1 MGCVKSTPI
10 QEQSFDVD
18 QQPSFM
24 VPSRP
29 LGQSKMKGSA
39 SWSPGEK
46 MRLQQGPL
54 STLPANSYE
63 NSANTGQVIHL
74 PAYPK
79 DLDLTKMDVPTL
91 SKLLRDE
98 QTITEND
105 TTAAKLH
112 LPFMAPSSEAEKPQD
127 SDIST
132 KSKHAKVIV
141 TSPFDS
147 SVKYYVEDPSEVLF
161 GIDAFPRG
169 DENIS
174 PDDTIWSEKRELMPS
189 YNYVKSLDK
198 RALKVSFW
206 FYYDTLKKPKMNS
219 CVGNSR

>member
-1 MGCVKSTPI
+1 MGCEKSTPI
-10 QEQSFDVD
+10 QEQSFGVGP
-18 QQPSFM
+18 QPSFM

-29 LGQSKMKGSA
+29 LSSQSEMKESA
-39 SWSPGEK
+39 SWSHGEK
-46 MRLQQGPL
+46 VQGLL
-54 STLPANSYE
+54 STLPAKSYKD
-63 NSANTGQVIHL
+63 SSNTGQIIHL
-74 PAYPK
+74 PANPT

-91 SKLLRDE
+91 SKLLSDE
-98 QTITEND
+98 HTTTEND
-105 TTAAKLH
+105 TISGKLH
-112 LPFMAPSSEAEKPQD
+112 LPFMANSSDTDTPQD
-127 SDIST
+127 SDISK

-147 SVKYYVEDPSEVLF
+147 SVKFSVEDPSEVLF

-198 RALKVSFW
+198 RALKVSF
-206 FYYDTLKKPKMNS
+206 
-219 CVGNSR
+219 